1 MDFTTTEAADDLGG
15 LARTITESV
24 CTAEHQRK
32 LDGLERG
39 AAPARGGRFDRDLW
53 GKLIEADILSTAAP
67 ESLGGG
73 GFGVLEQVAVLVAL
87 GRQLAAVPYLESVVL
102 GAGALAKFGS
112 ESLQQEW
119 AAPAINGEK
128 ILAVALDGEMGQ
140 GPVRA
145 TASGAPEAATS
156 GASGGFRLTG
166 SRTQIAYGPVA
177 DAFLVPAE
185 TDSGTKVFLIAADD
199 PGVTVSAL
207 DTTGRGSVGH
217 LDLRGVEADRVV
229 GGDDVVAWLTTH
241 GDLGRSAYQLGVL
254 ERALELTSEYAR
266 EREQFDRPIGSFQ
279 AVSSRL
285 ADAYIDVKG
294 LRLTVT
300 QAAWRLSED
309 LPADVEVGTA
319 AFWAADAGHRVAH
332 TTVHVHGGV
341 GIDLDHPVHRYFL
354 AAKQTEFAVGSAT
367 GQLLRIGRELADTPA

>member
-1 MDFTTTEAADDLGG
+1 MDFSTTEASNDLGG

-24 CTAEHQRK
+24 CTPEHHRE
-32 LDGLERG
+32 LDGLEQ
-39 AAPARGGRFDRDLW
+39 RFDRDLW
-53 GKLIEADILSTAAP
+53 AKLIEADILSTAAP

-87 GRQLAAVPYLESVVL
+87 GRQLAAVPYLESVIL

-119 AAPAINGEK
+119 ATPAINGEK
-128 ILAVALDGEMGQ
+128 IIAVALDGEMGE
-140 GPVRA
+140 GPVQA
-145 TASGAPEAATS
+145 TASS
-156 GASGGFRLTG
+156 DGFRLTG
-166 SRTQIAYGPVA
+166 SRTQVSYGPVA

-185 TDSGTKVFLIAADD
+185 TDSGTKVFLIAKDD
-199 PGVTVSAL
+199 AGVTVTAL
-207 DTTGRGSVGH
+207 DTTGHGSVAH
-217 LDLRGVEADRVV
+217 LELQGVEANRIV
-229 GGDDVVAWLTTH
+229 GGDDVLAWLNTH
-241 GDLGRSAYQLGVL
+241 GTLGRSAYQLGVL
-254 ERALELTSEYAR
+254 ERALELTSQYAR

-285 ADAYIDVKG
+285 ADGYIDIKG
-294 LRLTVT
+294 LRLTLT

-309 LPADVEVGTA
+309 LPADVDVSTA

-332 TTVHVHGGV
+332 TTIHVHGGV
-341 GIDLDHPVHRYFL
+341 GVDTDHLVHRYFL

>member
-1 MDFTTTEAADDLGG
+1 MDFKTTEAADDLGG
-15 LARTITESV
+15 LARTISDSV
-24 CTAEHQRK
+24 CTNDHQRALDK
-32 LDGLERG
+32 LDE
-39 AAPARGGRFDRDLW
+39 RFDRDLW
-53 GKLIEADILSTAAP
+53 SKLIEADILSAAAP
-67 ESLGGG
+67 ESVGGG
-73 GFGVLEQVAVLVAL
+73 GFGVLEQVAVLEAL
-87 GRQLAAVPYLESVVL
+87 GRQLAAVPYLDSVVL

-112 ESLQQEW
+112 EALQQEW
-119 AAPAINGEK
+119 ATPAVGGEK
-128 ILAVALDGEMGQ
+128 VIAIALDGEMGE
-140 GPVRA
+140 GPVTA
-145 TASGAPEAATS
+145 TASGSAYK
-156 GASGGFRLTG
+156 LTG
-166 SRTQIAYGPVA
+166 SRTQIGYGPVA

-185 TDSGTKVFLIAADD
+185 TDSGTKVFLVGKDD
-199 PGVTVSAL
+199 AGVTVTSL
-207 DTTGRGSVGH
+207 DTTGLGSVGH
-217 LDLRGVEADRVV
+217 LELHGVETDRVV
-229 GGDDVVAWLTTH
+229 GGDEVVGWLTSH
-241 GDLGRSAYQLGVL
+241 SALGRSAYQLGVL
-254 ERALELTSEYAR
+254 DRALELTASYAR

-285 ADAYIDVKG
+285 ADDYIAVKA

-309 LPADVEVGTA
+309 LPADVDVSTA

>member
-1 MDFTTTEAADDLGG
+1 MDFKTTEAADDLGG
-15 LARTITESV
+15 LARTITDAV
-24 CTAEHQRK
+24 CTNEHQRELDK
-32 LDGLERG
+32 LDE
-39 AAPARGGRFDRDLW
+39 RFDSDLW
-53 GKLIEADILSTAAP
+53 GKLIEADILSAAAP

-73 GFGVLEQVAVLVAL
+73 GFGVLEQVAVLEAL
-87 GRQLAAVPYLESVVL
+87 GRQLAAVPYLDSVVL

-112 ESLQQEW
+112 EALQQEW
-119 AAPAINGEK
+119 ATPAVAGEK
-128 ILAVALDGEMGQ
+128 IIAVALDGEMGE

-145 TASGAPEAATS
+145 QASGS
-156 GASGGFRLTG
+156 GFKLTG
-166 SRTQIAYGPVA
+166 SRTQIGFGPVA

-185 TDSGTKVFLIAADD
+185 TDSGTKVFLIGKDD
-199 PGVTVSAL
+199 AGVTVTSL
-207 DTTGRGSVGH
+207 ETTGLGSIGH
-217 LDLRGVEADRVV
+217 LELQGVETDRVV
-229 GGDDVVAWLTTH
+229 GGEEVVGWLTTH
-241 GDLGRSAYQLGVL
+241 GALGRSAYQLGVL
-254 ERALELTSEYAR
+254 DRALELTASYAR

-285 ADAYIDVKG
+285 ADDYINVKA

-300 QAAWRLSED
+300 QAAWRLTED
-309 LPADVEVGTA
+309 LPADIDVNTA

-332 TTVHVHGGV
+332 TAVHVHGGV

>member
-1 MDFTTTEAADDLGG
+1 MDFSTTEASNDLGG
-15 LARTITESV
+15 LARTITDSV
-24 CTAEHQRK
+24 CTAEHHRE
-32 LDGLERG
+32 LDSLEQ
-39 AAPARGGRFDRDLW
+39 RFDRDLW
-53 GKLIEADILSTAAP
+53 AKLIEADILSTAAP

-119 AAPAINGEK
+119 ATPAINGEK
-128 ILAVALDGEMGQ
+128 IIAVALDGEMGE
-140 GPVRA
+140 GPVQAQAFGAGEA
-145 TASGAPEAATS
+145 TTS
-156 GASGGFRLTG
+156 GAIEGFRVAG
-166 SRTQIAYGPVA
+166 SRTQVSYGPVA

-185 TDSGTKVFLIAADD
+185 TDSGTKVFLISQDD
-199 PGVTVSAL
+199 AGVTVTPL
-207 DTTGRGSVGH
+207 DTTGHGSVAH
-217 LDLRGVEADRVV
+217 LELQGVEAARVV
-229 GGDDVVAWLTTH
+229 GDDDVLAWLVNH
-241 GDLGRSAYQLGVL
+241 GTLGRSAYQLGVL
-254 ERALELTSEYAR
+254 ERALELTSTYAR

-285 ADAYIDVKG
+285 ADGYIDVKA
-294 LRLTVT
+294 LRLTLM

-309 LPADVEVGTA
+309 LPADVEVSTA
-319 AFWAADAGHRVAH
+319 AFWAADAGHRLAH

-341 GIDLDHPVHRYFL
+341 GIDTDHPVHRYFL

-367 GQLLRIGRELADTPA
+367 GQLLRIGRELANTPA